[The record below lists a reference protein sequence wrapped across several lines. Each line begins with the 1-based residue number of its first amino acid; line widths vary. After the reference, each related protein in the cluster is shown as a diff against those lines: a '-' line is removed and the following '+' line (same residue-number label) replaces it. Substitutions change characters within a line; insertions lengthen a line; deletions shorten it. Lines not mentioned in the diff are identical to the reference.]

1 MLKKWTAKNIFASLT
16 HESGN
21 FGGKMR
27 EAISSVLPLTA
38 IVLVLHLFL
47 TPLPTGTLVTFLA
60 GALLLILGMALFTMG
75 ADMAM
80 MPMGER
86 VGAKLTSSKK
96 LSLLIPVAFLIGMLI
111 TIAEPDLTVLA
122 QQIPAIPNWVLVL
135 TVSVG
140 VGLFLVVALLR
151 IVFQWKLK
159 FVLIIFYAIVFVVA
173 AFTPDSFLAVAFDS
187 GGVTTGPITVP
198 FIMALGLGVSAVHG
212 GRDAQADS
220 FGLVSLCS
228 VGPILAVLVLGL
240 FYGVSAGGG
249 YDAPAISDPSSFAE
263 GVRLFYDALP
273 HYCIEVGVAVLP
285 IVVFFAIFM
294 LIALKISKKSVIRLA
309 IGVVYTYIGLVMFLI
324 GVNVGFMP
332 AGYFLGGQIAER
344 ATMWLLPIGM
354 VMGFFVVMAEPAVH
368 VLNRQVEEIS
378 VGAISKSAM
387 LLSLSLGV
395 AVSIGISMLR
405 VLTGIS
411 IWYFVLIGYVIAIVL
426 TFFTPRIFTAIAFD
440 SGGVASGPMTA
451 TFLLPFATGACMARG
466 GNIMTDAFGL
476 VAMVA
481 MTPLLTIQV
490 LGIIYQMKMNR
501 TVAEPAVVPEQTI
514 DIYEFDW
521 RVTDGTN

>member
-1 MLKKWTAKNIFASLT
+1 MRRNRIGQNIIAAFA

-21 FGGKMR
+21 FGGKFK
-27 EAISSVLPLTA
+27 ESVSSVLPLTV

-47 TPLPTGTLVTFLA
+47 TPMPMGTLVTFLA
-60 GALLLILGMALFTMG
+60 GALLLIFGMALFTMG

-111 TIAEPDLTVLA
+111 TMAEPDLTVLA
-122 QQIPAIPNWVLVL
+122 QQIPAIPNRVLIM

-140 VGLFLVVALLR
+140 VGIFLVVALLR
-151 IVFQWKLK
+151 IVFQWKLNY
-159 FVLIIFYAIVFVVA
+159 VLILFYIVVFAVA

-212 GRDAQADS
+212 GHDAQADS

-240 FYGVSAGGG
+240 FYGVTSGGG
-249 YDAPAISDPSSFAE
+249 YDAPVLSDPATFAE
-263 GVRLFYDALP
+263 GFGLFWHALP
-273 HYCIEVGVAVLP
+273 HYCEEVAVALLP
-285 IVVFFAIFM
+285 IVVFFVIFM
-294 LIALKISKKSVIRLA
+294 LIALKISKKSIIRLG
-309 IGVVYTYIGLVMFLI
+309 IGVLYTYIGLVLFLT
-324 GVNVGFMP
+324 GVNVGFLP
-332 AGYFLGGQIAER
+332 AGYFLGGEIAQ
-344 ATMWLLPIGM
+344 AAPHLLIPIGM

-387 LLSLSLGV
+387 LMSLSLGV

-405 VLTGIS
+405 VLTGVS
-411 IWYFVLIGYVIAIVL
+411 IWWFVLVGYVIAIAM
-426 TFFTPRIFTAIAFD
+426 TFITPRIFTAIAFD

-466 GNIMTDAFGL
+466 GNVMTDAFGL

-490 LGIIYQMKMNR
+490 LGIIYQMKVNR
-501 TVAEPAVVPEQTI
+501 AQSKAAVAPAQAIE
-514 DIYEFDW
+514 IYEFDW
-521 RVTDGTN
+521 RATDGTN